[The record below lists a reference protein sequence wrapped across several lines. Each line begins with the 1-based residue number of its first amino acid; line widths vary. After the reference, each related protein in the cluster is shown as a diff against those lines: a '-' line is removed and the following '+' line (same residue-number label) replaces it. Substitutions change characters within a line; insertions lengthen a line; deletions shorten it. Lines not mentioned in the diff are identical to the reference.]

1 MIARQIRDAHQAD
14 RATERAFSMADS
26 MGTVRKEPPMSSLTR
41 IDLYIKPSIR
51 YIAYGTLGDCP
62 AGLNTSR
69 GPVPSKDSPS
79 KKVWKQ

>member
-1 MIARQIRDAHQAD
+1 
-14 RATERAFSMADS
+14 
-26 MGTVRKEPPMSSLTR
+26 MSSLTR

-62 AGLNTSR
+62 AGLNTYR